1 MEILNLILEN
11 WRLKLIKDRYLI
23 LSDGSTFGGVGFGH
37 NKEVVGEVVFN
48 TSMTGYQEMLTDP
61 SYGGQILTSTYPMIG
76 NYGTYK
82 NTNESDS
89 IQVLSYL
96 IRDLCEEPFH
106 YENEETLD
114 SFLKNNNIPGIHSI
128 DTRSLARK
136 IRNKGALIGLVT
148 NNNNIEM
155 ALNKINKFGKYENYN
170 YVKEVS
176 TPIKKFF
183 KSEVSTF
190 SVAVIDFGVKKNIIR
205 LLNERDCDVTV
216 YPWDHNFDDIGSH
229 NYNGILL
236 SPGPGDPSLINKQS
250 EKLIT
255 LVTKIPTLAIC
266 LGHQILAKAF
276 GAGTFKLPFG
286 HRGANQPVKDLKT
299 KKIYPTAQNHG
310 FAVDS
315 INFPSELEVTHINL
329 NDNTISGFRHKE
341 NPIISIQY
349 HSEACPGPVD
359 SEYIFD
365 EFINLMK
372 GKNA

>member
-1 MEILNLILEN
+1 
-11 WRLKLIKDRYLI
+11 LIKDRYLI

-190 SVAVIDFGVKKNIIR
+190 S
-205 LLNERDCDVTV
+205 
-216 YPWDHNFDDIGSH
+216 
-229 NYNGILL
+229 
-236 SPGPGDPSLINKQS
+236 
-250 EKLIT
+250 
-255 LVTKIPTLAIC
+255 
-266 LGHQILAKAF
+266 
-276 GAGTFKLPFG
+276 
-286 HRGANQPVKDLKT
+286 
-299 KKIYPTAQNHG
+299 
-310 FAVDS
+310 
-315 INFPSELEVTHINL
+315 
-329 NDNTISGFRHKE
+329 
-341 NPIISIQY
+341 
-349 HSEACPGPVD
+349 
-359 SEYIFD
+359 
-365 EFINLMK
+365 
-372 GKNA
+372 